1 MELQTQTSSVIITNH
16 QSPQV
21 ILVTCIYSYMVC
33 FQVRLIIN
41 VDKTNN
47 ILNLGLELLGS
58 TIHSYF
64 TLQGDYQNVE
74 DYNFI
79 SRMCEIIKKT
89 IQNH

>member
-1 MELQTQTSSVIITNH
+1 MFPGE
-16 QSPQV
+16 
-21 ILVTCIYSYMVC
+21 
-33 FQVRLIIN
+33 
-41 VDKTNN
+41 TNN
-47 ILNLGLELLGS
+47 KCGQNQQYFKSGVNQKLELLGS

-74 DYNFI
+74 AYNLI